1 MPANNKCRRTLSVP
15 GFFQKQRTIVLKA
28 KSACFNMFP
37 KKGKK
42 LVIKPFRPNAQW
54 DVAKAKSVWQAL
66 SNAIKEIHK
75 ERAGSLS
82 FEELYRNAYNL
93 VLQKHGDLLYRG
105 VSEQVKNHLRLVGEK
120 VAQATDNN
128 LLQEINDA
136 WEKHTTTMVMIRDIL
151 MYMDRTY
158 VVQQK
163 KDDVYT
169 LGLKIF
175 LGEIARHP
183 QVKERLLNLL
193 LSTIQQERAG
203 EVIDHSLIKNVLG
216 MLVALGVGFQSHTR
230 EVYQQDFEK
239 HFLKATAEFYMNEST
254 QYIASNTCPTYLI
267 KSETRLQE
275 EQERVAKYLDSSTE
289 PKLIKIVQRELICKR
304 AEMLVNMENS
314 GCEAMFKDE
323 KLKDLKRMYSLFKAV
338 DTRQSSEHTLKHIQG
353 ALDNYAYK
361 RGQKLLKDE
370 EKTKDPVAFV
380 DEILKMRGKFE
391 KIIIYSYEKDKVFE
405 RTLKLAFERFINED
419 SRCAQY
425 LSLYIDHLLKKK
437 LKGMTEGAIDEQL
450 DKVIVI
456 FRYLSDK
463 DIFENFYKQH
473 LSKRKLC
480 ALHIPISC

>member
-1 MPANNKCRRTLSVP
+1 
-15 GFFQKQRTIVLKA
+15 
-28 KSACFNMFP
+28 MFP

-120 VAQATDNN
+120 VAQATDSN
-128 LLQEINDA
+128 LLQEINNA

-193 LSTIQQERAG
+193 LS
-203 EVIDHSLIKNVLG
+203 H
-216 MLVALGVGFQSHTR
+216 
-230 EVYQQDFEK
+230 
-239 HFLKATAEFYMNEST
+239 
-254 QYIASNTCPTYLI
+254 
-267 KSETRLQE
+267 
-275 EQERVAKYLDSSTE
+275 
-289 PKLIKIVQRELICKR
+289 
-304 AEMLVNMENS
+304 
-314 GCEAMFKDE
+314 
-323 KLKDLKRMYSLFKAV
+323 
-338 DTRQSSEHTLKHIQG
+338 
-353 ALDNYAYK
+353 
-361 RGQKLLKDE
+361 
-370 EKTKDPVAFV
+370 
-380 DEILKMRGKFE
+380 
-391 KIIIYSYEKDKVFE
+391 
-405 RTLKLAFERFINED
+405 
-419 SRCAQY
+419 
-425 LSLYIDHLLKKK
+425 
-437 LKGMTEGAIDEQL
+437 
-450 DKVIVI
+450 
-456 FRYLSDK
+456 
-463 DIFENFYKQH
+463 
-473 LSKRKLC
+473 
-480 ALHIPISC
+480 